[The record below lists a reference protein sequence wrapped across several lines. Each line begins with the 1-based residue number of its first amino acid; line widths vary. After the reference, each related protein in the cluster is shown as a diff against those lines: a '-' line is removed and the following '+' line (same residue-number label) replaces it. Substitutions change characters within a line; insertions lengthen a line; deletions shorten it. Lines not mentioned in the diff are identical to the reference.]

1 MLNSLDVKKRFAI
14 ALSRSESKVSDML
27 RRWDKSGKGMITKL
41 EFRMGVRAPKA
52 ICGLQL
58 EADIK
63 EIDQLF
69 EEISGTGT
77 AALSITEM
85 AAGLKKLRS
94 LAEDALA
101 EEEILRANAK
111 RLRDAA
117 LRTRQ
122 VADHTADVEAAVAR
136 LDHLKNGGQR
146 VEAQLGLAFAK
157 RHFKLCDLLLKW
169 DANHDGK
176 IDKAEFR
183 THAHEMGVLAEDDEI
198 DRLFESYDTGGG
210 GSLNMDELRA
220 AVRKMQAAGKTAAEE
235 IDQFERNLTVLKR
248 TAYRNQTALTAASAS
263 STPDPVAP
271 PDTPVQ
277 VTQEQS
283 DTDEAMR
290 TARGAGKRSQ
300 GIDRQ
305 RPALVAKQAGIKSE
319 SSKKNSKS
327 RVDSYG
333 SPSGTSNSGAAVTR
347 AGGKPSLALPASG
360 EERGTRNATALM
372 PSPPSTQPLNMSP
385 TAAISLE

>member
-1 MLNSLDVKKRFAI
+1 
-14 ALSRSESKVSDML
+14 
-27 RRWDKSGKGMITKL
+27 
-41 EFRMGVRAPKA
+41 
-52 ICGLQL
+52 
-58 EADIK
+58 
-63 EIDQLF
+63 
-69 EEISGTGT
+69 
-77 AALSITEM
+77 
-85 AAGLKKLRS
+85 
-94 LAEDALA
+94 
-101 EEEILRANAK
+101 
-111 RLRDAA
+111 
-117 LRTRQ
+117 
-122 VADHTADVEAAVAR
+122 
-136 LDHLKNGGQR
+136 
-146 VEAQLGLAFAK
+146 
-157 RHFKLCDLLLKW
+157 
-169 DANHDGK
+169 
-176 IDKAEFR
+176 
-183 THAHEMGVLAEDDEI
+183 
-198 DRLFESYDTGGG
+198 
-210 GSLNMDELRA
+210 MDELRA